1 MNDFNEDLGNVLI
14 VTPGSPQS
22 ALFIEYVSEKTGCS
36 VTGLEPGSPRIA
48 QTLRDYNLALF
59 DASALDE
66 RDIGHVQQA
75 VADGAK
81 TVFSGFNIPS
91 EDEALRLLDLLYLQG
106 IFYKTDQLDLLCKG
120 ILCLLNGDF
129 WMSRHLMTRLV
140 RLYRQQRTNTYR
152 PACGLTQR
160 ELEILAMLGSGETNM
175 NIAKQLFI
183 SEHTVKSHLYNIF
196 RKIEVK
202 NRTQAINWAKD
213 HLGAPPPQVM
223 WRRRR
228 AEARAI

>member
-91 EDEALRLLDLLYLQG
+91 EDEALRLLDLLYLLYLQG

-213 HLGAPPPQVM
+213 HLGAPPL
-223 WRRRR
+223 R
-228 AEARAI
+228 